1 MSELKINF
9 LMRSFPYLY
18 SELYFYKYICVY
30 THKHLYV
37 YIKSVSIE
45 KNLAIDTIMLKIL
58 QGRGKD
64 KPLTYYSRTLFYC
77 MLLVLLNL
85 IS

>member
-18 SELYFYKYICVY
+18 SELYFYKYICIH
-30 THKHLYV
+30 THIYK

-45 KNLAIDTIMLKIL
+45 KNLTIDIIMLNIL
-58 QGRGKD
+58 QERKEQAVN
-64 KPLTYYSRTLFYC
+64 LLF
-77 MLLVLLNL
+77 
-85 IS
+85 